1 MNFVYIFFIV
11 LFTASCLYVAYS
23 YFTDMMKNKNKDV
36 AFVENKEFLHKADTV
51 DTTFF
56 FFHTDWCPHCKDSME
71 VWNGIKKNP
80 GFNKFKT
87 AFVDIDC
94 EAKENRSLVKKHNV
108 KEYPTFIL
116 EADGKT
122 FVYDANLKEDTLER
136 FFISVYE
143 KL

>member
-36 AFVENKEFLHKADTV
+36 AFVENKEFLHKAATV

-71 VWNGIKKNP
+71 VWNAMEFHGVPWYSVEVQGIPSNSMEFFHGSPWRERWFPAKN
-80 GFNKFKT
+80 
-87 AFVDIDC
+87 
-94 EAKENRSLVKKHNV
+94 
-108 KEYPTFIL
+108 
-116 EADGKT
+116 
-122 FVYDANLKEDTLER
+122 
-136 FFISVYE
+136 
-143 KL
+143 